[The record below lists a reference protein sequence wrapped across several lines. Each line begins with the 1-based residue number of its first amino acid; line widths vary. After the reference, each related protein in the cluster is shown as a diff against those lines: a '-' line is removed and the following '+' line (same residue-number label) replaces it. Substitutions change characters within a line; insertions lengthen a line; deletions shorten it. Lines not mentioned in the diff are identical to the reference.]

1 LFARGRGI
9 SKASRICL
17 LAALLAWILNS
28 SFLHVAYGVQPHSA
42 VRSSFPEAS
51 KSLEVVSPHQNG
63 SATHVEGGELYSDSL
78 PPGSFRKYV
87 IEAPERSLVSFF
99 IQSDTE
105 GDVLDVEA
113 IGPLNRT
120 RVSVVWLPEP
130 YIYYVGGSSEVGFK
144 VTNPSKNTTSYRFY
158 VDVSQPLAENKSKAV
173 PLKGGKAAF
182 HVDLR
187 KDDRVF
193 LRVGPAD
200 GSPLRIW
207 VFVLYY
213 DILPEMTYML
223 RLHRKSL
230 SEALYFSADFGR
242 RYYIMVDS
250 IEAYAEF
257 SLAGSTYSPPWNQ
270 EWFWLAI
277 SFSFLIT
284 AISLADIERSR
295 KLEKAA
301 LSALIGYF
309 CWFSTIGLA
318 FSVAGSFG
326 YGTTVYEPLFYLLII
341 SYTLSHAL
349 GIYGA
354 HLDRKT
360 TFLECPSCGAKVN
373 VEEVNYCCGTIV
385 IKVSE
390 AWLVLPLSLSLL
402 FFIVS
407 YIAFERVS
415 PQVISSSLWIASL
428 GSLSGGI
435 IAWWIN
441 RKVYP
446 LQSWKRNPDRYFIP
460 TYIRYV
466 SFGLL
471 AAGTLFSFLSPLLI
485 GVLLE
490 SFTGQHV
497 ESFLPAHALWVRIR
511 IAPLTLPIYV
521 VLGSA
526 ISAVVLGYLVALKIR
541 NILTRD
547 VLGGKGST

>member
-1 LFARGRGI
+1 MFRF
-9 SKASRICL
+9 CL
-17 LAALLAWILNS
+17 LAAFLAWMLDS
-28 SFLHVAYGVQPHSA
+28 SFLHVAYGVQPHSG
-42 VRSSFPEAS
+42 VRSSFPETP
-51 KSLEVVSPHQNG
+51 KSLEAVSPHQDG
-63 SATHVEGGELYSDSL
+63 SAAHVESGELYYDSL
-78 PPGSFRKYV
+78 QPGSFRRYM
-87 IEAPERSLVSFF
+87 IEAPERALVSFF

-130 YIYYVGGSSEVGFK
+130 YIYYVGGNSEVGLK
-144 VTNPSKNTTSYRFY
+144 VANPSRNATSYKFY
-158 VDVSQPLAENKSKAV
+158 VDISQPLAENKSKAV
-173 PLKGGKAAF
+173 PLKGGRAAF

-223 RLHRKSL
+223 RLHGKSL

-250 IEAYAEF
+250 VETHAEF
-257 SLAGSTYSPPWNQ
+257 SLAATTYSPPWNQ

-277 SFSFLIT
+277 SLSFLIT
-284 AISLADIERSR
+284 AISLSDIERSR
-295 KLEKAA
+295 KLEKAT
-301 LSALIGYF
+301 LFVLIGYF
-309 CWFSTIGLA
+309 FWFFTIGLA

-326 YGTTVYEPLFYLLII
+326 YGTMIYEPLFYLLIVC
-341 SYTLSHAL
+341 YTLSHML
-349 GIYGA
+349 GICGA
-354 HLDRKT
+354 HLGRKV
-360 TFLECPSCGAKVN
+360 TFLRCPSCGAKVN
-373 VEEVNYCCGTIV
+373 VKEVNYCCGTMV
-385 IKVSE
+385 RKVSD
-390 AWLVLPLSLSLL
+390 AWFVLPLSLSLL

-446 LQSWKRNPDRYFIP
+446 LQSWKQNPDRYFIP

-471 AAGTLFSFLSPLLI
+471 AAGILFSYLSPLLI

-490 SFTGQHV
+490 SFTSQHV

-526 ISAVVLGYLVALKIR
+526 VSAIVLGYLVALRIR
-541 NILTRD
+541 NVLARD
-547 VLGGKGST
+547 VLEKKGSA

>member
-1 LFARGRGI
+1 
-9 SKASRICL
+9 
-17 LAALLAWILNS
+17 
-28 SFLHVAYGVQPHSA
+28 
-42 VRSSFPEAS
+42 
-51 KSLEVVSPHQNG
+51 VSPHQNE
-63 SATHVEGGELYSDSL
+63 SVIHVEGGELYSDSL

-87 IEAPERSLVSFF
+87 IEAPERALVSFF

-130 YIYYVGGSSEVGFK
+130 YIYHVGGSSEVGFK
-144 VTNPSKNTTSYRFY
+144 VSNPSKDTTSYRFY
-158 VDVSQPLAENKSKAV
+158 VDISQPLAENKSKAV

-193 LRVGPAD
+193 LRVRPAD

-207 VFVLYY
+207 VLVLYY

-223 RLHRKSL
+223 RLHAKSL

-250 IEAYAEF
+250 IEAHAEF
-257 SLAGSTYSPPWNQ
+257 SLASSTYSPPWNQ

-277 SFSFLIT
+277 SFSFLIS
-284 AISLADIERSR
+284 AISLVDIERSR
-295 KLEKAA
+295 ELEKAA
-301 LSALIGYF
+301 LFALIGYF
-309 CWFSTIGLA
+309 FWFSTIGLA
-318 FSVAGSFG
+318 FSEIGSFG
-326 YGTTVYEPLFYLLII
+326 YGTMVYEPLFYLLII
-341 SYTLSHAL
+341 CYTLSHML
-349 GIYGA
+349 GICGA

-360 TFLECPSCGAKVN
+360 TFLRCPSCGAKVN
-373 VEEVNYCCGTIV
+373 VKEVNYCCGTIV
-385 IKVSE
+385 RKVSE
-390 AWLVLPLSLSLL
+390 AWFVLPLSLSLL

-407 YIAFERVS
+407 YITFERVY
-415 PQVISSSLWIASL
+415 PQAISSSLWIASL

-441 RKVYP
+441 RNVYP
-446 LQSWKRNPDRYFIP
+446 LQSWKQNPDRYFIP

-471 AAGTLFSFLSPLLI
+471 ATGILFSFLSPLLI
-485 GVLLE
+485 GVILE
-490 SFTGQHV
+490 SFTAQHV
-497 ESFLPAHALWVRIR
+497 ESFLPAHALWVRLR

-526 ISAVVLGYLVALKIR
+526 ISAIVLGYLVALKIR

-547 VLGGKGST
+547 LLGGTGSA